1 MSYFA
6 GFDAVE
12 NLILASA
19 SPRRAELLKQI
30 GLNFQIMVC
39 SVDETLLPGMSPP
52 ELVEFL
58 AEKKAAAV
66 ARNLHDGIV
75 LGADTVVVWQGQ
87 VLGKPR
93 SEEEAFGMLVKLQG
107 STHDVYTGVALIDV
121 CSGKKLVEHEK
132 TRVFFRVMEEVE
144 IRRYV
149 ASGEPLDKA
158 GAYGV
163 QGLAAIFINKLEGCY
178 TNVVGLPLAR
188 LSVMLK
194 AVGYN
199 VLKDN

>member
-1 MSYFA
+1 MK
-6 GFDAVE
+6 
-12 NLILASA
+12 NLILASS

-30 GLNFQIMVC
+30 GLNYQIMVC
-39 SVDETLLPGMSPP
+39 DVDETLLPGMSPP

-58 AEKKAAAV
+58 AERKAAAV
-66 ARNLHDGIV
+66 ARNLHEGIV

-87 VLGKPR
+87 VLGKPLN
-93 SEEEAFGMLVKLQG
+93 EEDAFSMLVKLQG

-121 CSGKKLVEHEK
+121 HSGKIMVGHEK
-132 TRVFFRVMEEVE
+132 TRVFFRNIEEDE

-163 QGLAAIFINKLEGCY
+163 QGLAAIYINKLEGCY

-194 AVGYN
+194 AIGYN
-199 VLKDN
+199 VLNDN

>member
-6 GFDAVE
+6 GFDAVK
-12 NLILASA
+12 NLILASS

-30 GLNFQIMVC
+30 GLNYQIMVC
-39 SVDETLLPGMSPP
+39 DVDETLLPGMSPP

-58 AEKKAAAV
+58 AERKATAV
-66 ARNLHDGIV
+66 ARNLHEGIV

-87 VLGKPR
+87 VLGKPLN
-93 SEEEAFGMLVKLQG
+93 EEDAFSMLVKLQG

-121 CSGKKLVEHEK
+121 HSGKIMVGHEK
-132 TRVFFRVMEEVE
+132 TRVFFRNIEEDE

-163 QGLAAIFINKLEGCY
+163 QGLAAIYINKLEGCY

-194 AVGYN
+194 AIGYN
-199 VLKDN
+199 VLNDN

>member
-1 MSYFA
+1 MK
-6 GFDAVE
+6 
-12 NLILASA
+12 NLFLASS

-30 GLNFQIMVC
+30 GLNYQIMVC
-39 SVDETLLPGMSPP
+39 DVDETLLPGMSPP

-58 AEKKAAAV
+58 AERKAAAV
-66 ARNLHDGIV
+66 ARNLHEGIV

-87 VLGKPR
+87 VLGKPLN
-93 SEEEAFGMLVKLQG
+93 EEDAFSMLVKLQG

-121 CSGKKLVEHEK
+121 HSGKIMVGHEK
-132 TRVFFRVMEEVE
+132 TRVFFRNIEEDE

-158 GAYGV
+158 GAYGA
-163 QGLAAIFINKLEGCY
+163 QGLAAIYINKLEGCY

-194 AVGYN
+194 AIGYN
-199 VLKDN
+199 VLNDN

>member
-6 GFDAVE
+6 GFDAVK
-12 NLILASA
+12 NLILASS

-30 GLNFQIMVC
+30 GLNYQIMVC
-39 SVDETLLPGMSPP
+39 DVDETLLPGMSPP

-58 AEKKAAAV
+58 AERKAAAV
-66 ARNLHDGIV
+66 ARNLHEGIV

-87 VLGKPR
+87 VLGKPLN
-93 SEEEAFGMLVKLQG
+93 EEDAFSMLVKLQG

-121 CSGKKLVEHEK
+121 HSGKIMVGHEK
-132 TRVFFRVMEEVE
+132 TRVFFRNIEEDE

-163 QGLAAIFINKLEGCY
+163 QGLAAIYINKLEGCY

-194 AVGYN
+194 AIGYN
-199 VLKDN
+199 VLNDN

>member
-1 MSYFA
+1 MK
-6 GFDAVE
+6 
-12 NLILASA
+12 NLILASS

-30 GLNFQIMVC
+30 GLNYQIMVC
-39 SVDETLLPGMSPP
+39 DVDETLLPGMSPP

-58 AEKKAAAV
+58 AERKATAV
-66 ARNLHDGIV
+66 ARNLHEGIV

-87 VLGKPR
+87 VLGKPLN
-93 SEEEAFGMLVKLQG
+93 EEDAFSMLVKLQG

-121 CSGKKLVEHEK
+121 HSGKIMVGHEK
-132 TRVFFRVMEEVE
+132 TRVFFRNIEEDE

-163 QGLAAIFINKLEGCY
+163 QGLAAIYINKLEGCY

-194 AVGYN
+194 AIGYN
-199 VLKDN
+199 VLNDN

>member
-6 GFDAVE
+6 GFDAVK
-12 NLILASA
+12 NLILASS

-30 GLNFQIMVC
+30 GLNYQIMVC
-39 SVDETLLPGMSPP
+39 DVDETLLPGMSPP

-58 AEKKAAAV
+58 AERKAAAV
-66 ARNLHDGIV
+66 ARNLHEGIV

-87 VLGKPR
+87 VLGKPLN
-93 SEEEAFGMLVKLQG
+93 EEDAFSMLVKLQG

-121 CSGKKLVEHEK
+121 HSGKIMVGHEK
-132 TRVFFRVMEEVE
+132 TRVFFRNIEEDE

-158 GAYGV
+158 GAYGA
-163 QGLAAIFINKLEGCY
+163 QGLAAIYINKLEGCY

-194 AVGYN
+194 AIGYN
-199 VLKDN
+199 VLNDN

>member
-1 MSYFA
+1 MK
-6 GFDAVE
+6 
-12 NLILASA
+12 NLILASS

-30 GLNFQIMVC
+30 GLNYQIMVC
-39 SVDETLLPGMSPP
+39 DVDETLLPGMSPP

-58 AEKKAAAV
+58 AERKAAAV
-66 ARNLHDGIV
+66 ARNLHEGIV

-87 VLGKPR
+87 VLGKPLN
-93 SEEEAFGMLVKLQG
+93 EEDAFSMLVKLQG

-121 CSGKKLVEHEK
+121 HSGKIMVGHEK
-132 TRVFFRVMEEVE
+132 TRVFFRNIEEDE

-158 GAYGV
+158 GAYGA
-163 QGLAAIFINKLEGCY
+163 QGLAAIYINKLEGCY

-194 AVGYN
+194 AIGYN
-199 VLKDN
+199 VLNDN

>member
-1 MSYFA
+1 MK
-6 GFDAVE
+6 
-12 NLILASA
+12 NLILASS

-30 GLNFQIMVC
+30 GLNCQIMVC
-39 SVDETLLPGMSPP
+39 DVDETLLPGMSPP

-58 AEKKAAAV
+58 AERKAAAV
-66 ARNLHDGIV
+66 ARNLHEGIV

-87 VLGKPR
+87 VLGKPLN
-93 SEEEAFGMLVKLQG
+93 EEDAFSMLVKLQG

-121 CSGKKLVEHEK
+121 HSGKIMVGHEK
-132 TRVFFRVMEEVE
+132 TRVFFRNIEEDE

-158 GAYGV
+158 GAYGA
-163 QGLAAIFINKLEGCY
+163 QGLAAIYINKLEGCY

-194 AVGYN
+194 AIGYN
-199 VLKDN
+199 VLNDN

>member
-6 GFDAVE
+6 GFDAVK
-12 NLILASA
+12 NLILASS

-30 GLNFQIMVC
+30 GLNYQIMVC
-39 SVDETLLPGMSPP
+39 DVDETLLPGMRPP

-58 AEKKAAAV
+58 AERKAAAV
-66 ARNLHDGIV
+66 ARNLHEGIV

-87 VLGKPR
+87 VLGKPLN
-93 SEEEAFGMLVKLQG
+93 EEDAFSMLVKLQG

-121 CSGKKLVEHEK
+121 HSGKIMVGHEK
-132 TRVFFRVMEEVE
+132 TRVFFRNIEEDE

-163 QGLAAIFINKLEGCY
+163 QGLAAIYINKLEGCY

-194 AVGYN
+194 AIGYN
-199 VLKDN
+199 VLNDN

>member
-1 MSYFA
+1 
-6 GFDAVE
+6 VK
-12 NLILASA
+12 NLILASS

-30 GLNFQIMVC
+30 GLNYQIMVC
-39 SVDETLLPGMSPP
+39 DVDETLLPGMSPP

-58 AEKKAAAV
+58 AERKAAAV
-66 ARNLHDGIV
+66 ARNLHEGIV

-87 VLGKPR
+87 VLGKPLN
-93 SEEEAFGMLVKLQG
+93 EEDAFSMLVKLQG

-121 CSGKKLVEHEK
+121 HSGKIMVGHEK
-132 TRVFFRVMEEVE
+132 TRVFFRNIEEDE

-163 QGLAAIFINKLEGCY
+163 QGLAAIYINKLEGCY

-194 AVGYN
+194 AIGYN
-199 VLKDN
+199 VLNDN

>member
-1 MSYFA
+1 
-6 GFDAVE
+6 
-12 NLILASA
+12 
-19 SPRRAELLKQI
+19 
-30 GLNFQIMVC
+30 MVC
-39 SVDETLLPGMSPP
+39 NVDETLLPGMSPA
-52 ELVEFL
+52 ELVEIL
-58 AEKKAAAV
+58 AERKAAAV

-87 VLGKPR
+87 VLGKPL
-93 SEEEAFGMLVKLQG
+93 SEEEAFSMLVKLQG

-121 CSGKKLVEHEK
+121 RSGKILVEHEK
-132 TRVFFRVMEEVE
+132 TRVVFRIMEEEE

-163 QGLAAIFINKLEGCY
+163 QGLAAIFIKKIEGCH

-194 AVGYN
+194 AIGYN